1 MLRDELV
8 GTATSGTMLRRI
20 TFHDVVADRQFE
32 FLTNL
37 LESSVP
43 PGVLAHLYRMR
54 WQIEKSFDEVK
65 NKLGEKKAWATS
77 ATAKSMQAQFICL
90 SVNLLHLLEH
100 ELAEQGIRN
109 TPEVR
114 RRAKR
119 LEQAAEIATQAGAVL
134 PKALCLMQQIT
145 QHSVKFIRWVATQL
159 WRDIPWLQA
168 CAVLTTLYAKL

>member
-1 MLRDELV
+1 MSRDELV

-32 FLTNL
+32 FLTSL

-54 WQIEKSFDEVK
+54 WNIEKSFDEVK

-90 SVNLLHLLEH
+90 SVNLLQLLEH
-100 ELAEQGIRN
+100 ELETQGIRN
-109 TPEVR
+109 TPEVK

-119 LEQAAEIATQAGAVL
+119 LEQATAVATKAGAVL
-134 PKALCLMQQIT
+134 PKPLRVVQQIT
-145 QHSVKFIRWVATQL
+145 QHCVKLIRWVAAQL
-159 WRDIPWLQA
+159 WLNVPWQQA